1 MGEFKLSDDLILNEH
16 KLHNGLCKESK
27 DESEILEWIDYDRFE
42 VIKYLAEGGFET
54 IYKATWKDGFIER
67 WDSENNQWKRSKFWF
82 EKHENFPVDLK
93 CLHNSQDITSDFLR
107 EVYDADPLKRPKAK
121 ELYVLINDL
130 LYNLTRD
137 INHEI
142 DKKIEE
148 ADKINEKFTQVS
160 RLLDFKNLPESKN
173 AIDNKD
179 DDSSFEEYSESI
191 KMDFTKLNLNS
202 ED

>member
-1 MGEFKLSDDLILNEH
+1 MYK
-16 KLHNGLCKESK
+16 
-27 DESEILEWIDYDRFE
+27 WIDYDRFE

-107 EVYDADPLKRPKAK
+107 EDADPLKRPKAK